1 MALPIKKIYI
11 DTKYKAHDSVSNS
24 NFKIDLPQ
32 TVSFPENT
40 VFYIDDVSIPHSW
53 YTVEENINDK
63 LYIMV
68 SPTNPDIDNTGVAFK
83 IVTISSGI
91 YNGSEIAIEI
101 QTKMEAS
108 INNGFFPNMLSTT
121 YNPRKIVLI

>member
-11 DTKYKAHDSVSNS
+11 DTKYKARDSVSNS

-32 TVSFPENT
+32 TLMFGDNS

-53 YTVEENINDK
+53 YTIEENINDK
-63 LYIMV
+63 LYLQV
-68 SPTNPDIDNTGVAFK
+68 SPTSPNIDGDGIAYK
-83 IVTISSGI
+83 IVTIDPGI
-91 YNGSEIAIEI
+91 YNGSEIAIEL

-108 INNGFFPNMLSTT
+108 INNGFFLTC
-121 YNPRKIVLI
+121 YLAYIIHEKIILI